1 MVLAAPL
8 AIPLARSVRVRPDV
22 VRSGRRHAGAPI
34 LSTTTSWLFSR
45 ISLGVPLSPRCRRA
59 PRGAAC
65 PPGGL
70 LHQSGGQE
78 GDRCSR
84 DRLGRRSGY
93 GPDPRN
99 GDGRQLCCSSALTLA
114 GALSRTPNQ
123 QRSRRGSRSLA
134 GTRAL
139 RHERTLRASRRRR
152 RALPTPRSRRNAS
165 TPQADP
171 VSAYGKLPAEEVVVG
186 GAEPDDADVSTGSDI
201 DA

>member
-22 VRSGRRHAGAPI
+22 VRSGRRYAGAPI

-45 ISLGVPLSPRCRRA
+45 IVLGVPLSPRCRRA

-139 RHERTLRASRRRR
+139 RHERTLRIPASE
-152 RALPTPRSRRNAS
+152 AS
-165 TPQADP
+165 TADAAVPTERLHATDRSGVRVRQA
-171 VSAYGKLPAEEVVVG
+171 AGRG
-186 GAEPDDADVSTGSDI
+186 GRGRRGRAR
-201 DA
+201 